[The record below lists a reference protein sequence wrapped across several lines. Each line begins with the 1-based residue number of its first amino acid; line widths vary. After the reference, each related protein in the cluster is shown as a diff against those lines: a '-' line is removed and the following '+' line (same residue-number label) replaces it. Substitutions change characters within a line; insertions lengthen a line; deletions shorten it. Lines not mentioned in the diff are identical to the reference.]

1 MEKVR
6 KISKKYYLKQI
17 VVWWLVCWMTFGLPV
32 QIAQATPNNPNVVAG
47 TAGVGQSGN
56 TTTVNMGSAQA
67 VINWDSL
74 NTSSNEILQFL
85 KAGGSF
91 AVLNR
96 VVQGGSTQFDGSLFG
111 NQGHII
117 IVNPHGIV
125 FGPTAL
131 VQAYKFTASALDIS
145 NTDFMNGTYNFA
157 GGGIGQVANY
167 GDISAEQ
174 VALIGKKVL
183 NAGTIRSP
191 GGYTIM
197 AAGDSVFLGNE
208 GSDVVVEVAGVTA
221 SQDPTDP
228 AFADG
233 DVINEGTIE
242 AAGGKI
248 VLAAGDTYSRAIEGL
263 DGLSVAVEGGTGR
276 VGQFGT
282 LNVDGVDGDGGSV
295 TLTAADA
302 VVVGDNS
309 LTTANAGTNGDGGEI
324 IAYSPGVTI
333 FGEGALAEAKG
344 GTEFG
349 NGGFVEVSGID
360 GLYFDGDVDTSAA
373 NGEMGMLL
381 FDPMN
386 IIIYDGWNPPS
397 NNNAALNDGRILEND
412 GSGTFKISE
421 KKLEN
426 LTNTNVKLEA
436 KHDITM
442 RDLSDNVLNMAKM
455 GGTAGP
461 LQ

>member
-191 GGYTIM
+191 GRLH
-197 AAGDSVFLGNE
+197 DN
-208 GSDVVVEVAGVTA
+208 
-221 SQDPTDP
+221 
-228 AFADG
+228 
-233 DVINEGTIE
+233 
-242 AAGGKI
+242 
-248 VLAAGDTYSRAIEGL
+248 
-263 DGLSVAVEGGTGR
+263 GR
-276 VGQFGT
+276 
-282 LNVDGVDGDGGSV
+282 
-295 TLTAADA
+295 
-302 VVVGDNS
+302 
-309 LTTANAGTNGDGGEI
+309 
-324 IAYSPGVTI
+324 
-333 FGEGALAEAKG
+333 
-344 GTEFG
+344 
-349 NGGFVEVSGID
+349 
-360 GLYFDGDVDTSAA
+360 
-373 NGEMGMLL
+373 
-381 FDPMN
+381 
-386 IIIYDGWNPPS
+386 
-397 NNNAALNDGRILEND
+397 R
-412 GSGTFKISE
+412 
-421 KKLEN
+421 
-426 LTNTNVKLEA
+426 
-436 KHDITM
+436 
-442 RDLSDNVLNMAKM
+442 
-455 GGTAGP
+455 
-461 LQ
+461 